1 MRKRSANNLMIMAV
15 LLTLA
20 ISISYGRSM
29 TLVYGGMELLLVAW
43 CYVILLC
50 RWRKTDPYL
59 LLFFCA
65 VTLFS
70 LFNGLL
76 AGEVKSVVL
85 LSISLVLPLSVSAL
99 PLNLNENGRTF
110 RTAFFVGLIPC
121 VLQQVMALFGEFNSN
136 TLGFLNYMCVS
147 VGFVWY
153 LCSKKKLVPALVLLA
168 GFSLAVAAG
177 SRNVMVVTALTI
189 LLLLL
194 PKRWYAG
201 KSFFR
206 ALYLLVLLYTVFA
219 AAVMEW
225 GFNVRF
231 IADWLQEYTGR
242 YSDKAWEMSQRVTFL
257 HRVREIIAQM
267 SPLQKLFGEGILR
280 RHGHNMFYQTVMIYG
295 YLGTVLIY
303 AFYIRIF
310 EMARKLV
317 ARSGDRIALG
327 CAIALLGC
335 FMLNGADV
343 FLVGTE
349 TCAVI
354 PQVLMGV
361 IIYRYRNSDENLTQ
375 RVKAHERN

>member
-15 LLTLA
+15 LLTLT

-29 TLVYGGMELLLVAW
+29 TLVYGGMELLLAAW

-110 RTAFFVGLIPC
+110 RTAYFVGLILC
-121 VLQQVMALFGEFNSN
+121 ALQQVMALFGEFNAN

-153 LCSKKKLVPALVLLA
+153 LCSRKKLVPALVLLA

-206 ALYLLVLLYTVFA
+206 VLYLLVLLYTVFA

-231 IADWLQEYTGR
+231 IAHWLQEYTGR

-267 SPLQKLFGEGILR
+267 SPLQKLFGEGILL

-310 EMARKLV
+310 EMARTLI

-335 FMLNGADV
+335 FMINGADV

-361 IIYRYRNSDENLTQ
+361 IIYRYRDSDENLTQ